1 MKRGRFEFFREER
14 VEQTAAGVIAG
25 GEACLQPVAQGHQ
38 RVDLGDDAALFC
50 EWRES
55 EGQSSKLR

>member
-14 VEQTAAGVIAG
+14 VEQTAAGVIARN
-25 GEACLQPVAQGHQ
+25 EACLKAIAEVHQ
-38 RVDLGDDAALFC
+38 FIYLGDDAALFC